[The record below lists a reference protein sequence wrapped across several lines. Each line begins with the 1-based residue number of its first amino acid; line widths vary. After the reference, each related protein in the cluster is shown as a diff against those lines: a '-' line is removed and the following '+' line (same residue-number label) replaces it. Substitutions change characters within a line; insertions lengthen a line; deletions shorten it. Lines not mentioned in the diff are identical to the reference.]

1 MNAIHQKLVL
11 SLIAVAASACGS
23 AWADPAATSCGSVT
37 SAQRSIVERA
47 DESVDALRGY
57 VRSRTVVTGID
68 MQDVKG
74 SLDTW
79 RAAVSCQKQVAAAK
93 AASDELAKVQ
103 AERGD
108 PVLSASR

>member
-1 MNAIHQKLVL
+1 MNAIHQQLAL
-11 SLIAVAASACGS
+11 SIIAVAASACGS
-23 AWADPAATSCGSVT
+23 AWAGPAATSCGSVT

-57 VRSRTVVTGID
+57 VRSRTVVTGIG

-93 AASDELAKVQ
+93 AAADELAKAQ
-103 AERGD
+103 AGPGD
-108 PVLSASR
+108 VVLSASR